1 MTTKELKKKF
11 DQSIDYFKKELSALR
26 TGRAKPSIVE
36 TIKVDYYG
44 TATPLMQIAS
54 VNAPDPKMIII
65 EPWDKNVIK
74 DVEKAI
80 QNSNLSLNPV
90 VDGDKIRL
98 NIPPMTE
105 ERRKEVVKTISEKA
119 EEVKQS
125 LRINREEFMKEIKT
139 KKDKGDISEDDYYRQ
154 EEEVQKILDEYNKK
168 IKDLAEN
175 KEKEVMTI

>member
-1 MTTKELKKKF
+1 MLIKELKKKF

-80 QNSNLSLNPV
+80 QSSNLSLNPV

-105 ERRKEVVKTISEKA
+105 ERRKEVVKKISEKA

-139 KKDKGDISEDDYYRQ
+139 KKDEGDISEDDYYRQ